1 MIKRCSGCGIILQEE
16 EPQKEGYTEDI
27 NKELC
32 TRCFKLKNYGE
43 YKQVSLTNQDY
54 TDILNSIPKDA
65 LVVYLTSLLNINL
78 NYINNFNNGSEN
90 IKKENMCQRTL
101 NINWN

>member
-54 TDILNSIPKDA
+54 TDILNSIPKRCIS
-65 LVVYLTSLLNINL
+65 SLFNI
-78 NYINNFNNGSEN
+78 I
-90 IKKENMCQRTL
+90 IKYKL
-101 NINWN
+101 KLYK

>member
-54 TDILNSIPKDA
+54 TFIILPIPPPTIPH
-65 LVVYLTSLLNINL
+65 LFLHPSLIISLR
-78 NYINNFNNGSEN
+78 F
-90 IKKENMCQRTL
+90 KF
-101 NINWN
+101 